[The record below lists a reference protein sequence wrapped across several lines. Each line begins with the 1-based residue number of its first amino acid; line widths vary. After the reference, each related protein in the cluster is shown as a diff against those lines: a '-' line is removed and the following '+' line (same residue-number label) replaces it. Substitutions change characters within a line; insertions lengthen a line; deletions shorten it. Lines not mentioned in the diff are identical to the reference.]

1 MAAAATYPVPANE
14 LERLDALRALA
25 ILDTDDEQLYDD
37 VVHLASALCHAPVA
51 IINFIDADRQWG
63 KAIIG
68 LDGSEAPREHSFC
81 SRAIL
86 DPDALF
92 VVPDTHAD
100 PEWAHNPMVTGDADV
115 RFYAG
120 APIVTSAGHALGTVC
135 IADHVTREFTHTQRE
150 ALKVLARQTAALLEL
165 RKTTKSL
172 ADACGALQR
181 MAVHDALTGLANRV
195 LLHDRLEL
203 ALRQRRRTGRAVGVL
218 FGDLDGFKAI
228 NDTLGHHAGDE
239 LLKVVAECLSTT
251 ARETDTVARFA
262 GDEFVVVL
270 PELGLPGDLEA
281 VALRMAA
288 AVARPATL
296 SCADG
301 ATVTPRISLGRA
313 IAQDGDDADALLTRA
328 DAAMYEAKRAG
339 KAAA

>member
-1 MAAAATYPVPANE
+1 MAAAATFSVPGNE
-14 LERLDALRALA
+14 LERLEALRALA

-37 VVHLASALCHAPVA
+37 VVKLASAICDAPVA

-63 KAIIG
+63 KAIVG
-68 LDGSEAPREHSFC
+68 LDDSEAPREHSFC

-100 PEWAHNPMVTGDADV
+100 PEWVHNPMVTGDADV

-120 APIVTSAGHALGTVC
+120 APIVTSEGHALGTVC
-135 IADHVTREFTHTQRE
+135 IADHVTREFTHAQRE
-150 ALKVLARQTAALLEL
+150 ALKVLARQTAAHLEL
-165 RKTTKSL
+165 RKATRSL
-172 ADACGALQR
+172 ADACASLQH
-181 MAVHDALTGLANRV
+181 MAVHDTLTGLANRV

-203 ALRQRRRTGRAVGVL
+203 ALKQRRRSGRAVGVL
-218 FGDLDGFKAI
+218 FGDLNGFKAI

-239 LLKVVAECLSTT
+239 LLKVVADRLCTA

-262 GDEFVVVL
+262 GDEFVIVL
-270 PELGLPGDLEA
+270 PELGLPGDIDA

-296 SCADG
+296 RCGDG
-301 ATVTPRISLGRA
+301 ATVTPAISLGRA
-313 IAQDGDDADALLTRA
+313 LARDDEDADTLLARA
-328 DAAMYEAKRAG
+328 DAAMYDVKRAS
-339 KAAA
+339 KSAA